1 MNKGKILVV
10 GSLAYDHVMQFDGK
24 FEDVMIKGNFNMA
37 FTASS
42 RVLCHGGCAGNI
54 SYSLK
59 LLGEDAMIMTV
70 VGYDFDEYE
79 KWLIDNQI
87 DISLVYKSER
97 MLTASA
103 FIMTDKEQ
111 DQLTIFDPGAMNSV
125 IKEHN
130 LDKNTADN
138 ITAAIISPDT
148 PDRMIKLADQCR
160 ALNIPYIFDPAQQ
173 IGMFENL
180 DLLNAAKNADVLMV
194 NEYEAK
200 LLIKKLG
207 IDRDELIRLSP
218 TYIET
223 RGEKGA
229 FIRDGYNE
237 FNIMAVKPDH
247 LIDPTGCG
255 DAFRA
260 GILAGLRRGYKIDKA
275 AKMGALTATYSIEQF
290 GTQAHSFSMK
300 EFGARFEEQFGEKI
314 DFEKKA

>member
-24 FEDVMIKGNFNMA
+24 FEDVIVQGNFNMA
-37 FTASS
+37 FTASN

-54 SYSLK
+54 AYSLK
-59 LLGEDAMIMTV
+59 LLGENPMIMTV

-79 KWLIDNQI
+79 KWLIDHNI
-87 DISLVYKSER
+87 DISLVYRSER

-111 DQLTIFDPGAMNSV
+111 DQLTIFDPGAMSSV
-125 IKEHN
+125 IKEHK
-130 LDKNTADN
+130 LDKKIVRDV
-138 ITAAIISPDT
+138 TAALISPDT
-148 PDRMIKLADQCR
+148 PDRMIKCADECR
-160 ALNIPYIFDPAQQ
+160 SLNIPYIFDPSQQ
-173 IGMFENL
+173 IGMFENA
-180 DLLNAAKNADVLMV
+180 DLLNAAKSAEVLIV
-194 NEYEAK
+194 NEYESK
-200 LLIKKLG
+200 LMVKKLG
-207 IDRDELIRLSP
+207 IDRDELMSLSP

-223 RGEKGA
+223 RGEKA
-229 FIRDGYNE
+229 FFIKDGYND
-237 FNIMAVKPDH
+237 FSIMPVKPDH

-290 GTQAHSFSMK
+290 GTQAHSFEMK
-300 EFGARFEEQFGEKI
+300 KFAERFEKQFGEKL
-314 DFEKKA
+314 DFVKKS

>member
-24 FEDVMIKGNFNMA
+24 FEDVMIQGNFNMA

-79 KWLIDNQI
+79 KWLVDKNI
-87 DISLVYKSER
+87 DISLVYRSER

-111 DQLTIFDPGAMNSV
+111 NQLTIFDPGAMNSV
-125 IKEHN
+125 IKEQK
-130 LDKNTADN
+130 LDKKIAED

-148 PDRMIKLADQCR
+148 PDRMIKLADECR
-160 ALNIPYIFDPAQQ
+160 SSNIPYIFDPSQQ
-173 IGMFENL
+173 IGMFENV
-180 DLLNAAKNADVLMV
+180 DLLNTAKNAEVLIV
-194 NEYEAK
+194 NEYESR
-200 LLIKKLG
+200 LLLKKLG
-207 IDRDELIRLSP
+207 IDKDELMRLSP

-223 RGEKGA
+223 RGEKA
-229 FIRDGYNE
+229 IFIKDGYNDYS
-237 FNIMAVKPDH
+237 IMPVKPDH

-260 GILAGLRRGYKIDKA
+260 GILAGLRRGYKMDKA
-275 AKMGALTATYSIEQF
+275 AKMGAVAATYSIEQF
-290 GTQAHSFSMK
+290 GTQAHTFEMK
-300 EFGARFEEQFGEKI
+300 EFEKRFEDQYGEKLENG
-314 DFEKKA
+314 F